1 MKPAARRL
9 RFVCFLIVVLLAAP
23 LVRASQE
30 DGKKLQVEL
39 FGGFSTLN
47 PKDLNGR
54 AQYDRLYEDFY
65 TELRYGYYHDAYG
78 NFVTYSGRVDGEFN
92 EIKRALPV
100 GLRLKYNLTPALAVS
115 LGFKYLSDKR
125 DSRVTYEYDVRMIA
139 PDAVQFYDEFTLLQ
153 ENSPYS
159 ISAKAY
165 IPMVGIHYRLGKVRF
180 LNLEAYLAAG
190 PMFARCEF
198 MRRRY
203 ASSLD
208 SYEYQTETDS
218 SLEMSGKGT
227 GLALEAGIQVNLKL
241 FQNVSLLMEGGY
253 AYQMAWSIS
262 GPGSSETTT
271 RDSNMAGYTDSASW
285 DGRWTMAEGYLE
297 NEWGRFSYS
306 YPTGQAGTGNAGD
319 FRLDLSGAQV
329 RIGLSFRLF

>member
-1 MKPAARRL
+1 MKLPAQFL
-9 RFVCFLIVVLLAAP
+9 RVVCILGIILLAARA
-23 LVRASQE
+23 VWASQE
-30 DGKKLQVEL
+30 DGKKFRVEL
-39 FGGFSTLN
+39 FGGLSTLN

-54 AQYDRLYEDFY
+54 PEYDRLYEDFY
-65 TELRYGYYHDAYG
+65 TQLRYSYYHDMYG
-78 NFVTYSGRVDGEFN
+78 DFVTYSGRVDGEFN
-92 EIKRALPV
+92 EIKRALPF
-100 GLRLKYNLTPALAVS
+100 GLRLKYALTPALSVS
-115 LGFKYLSDKR
+115 LGFKYLSDKQ
-125 DSRVTYEYDVRMIA
+125 DSRVTYEYDVRLTN

-159 ISAKAY
+159 ISAKAF
-165 IPMVGIHYRLGKVRF
+165 IPMVGIHYRLGKFRF

-208 SYEYQTETDS
+208 SYEYQTELDS
-218 SLEMSGKGT
+218 SLEMTGKGT
-227 GLALEAGIQVNLKL
+227 GLALEAGFQASLKL
-241 FQNVSLLMEGGY
+241 VKRVYLLVEGGY
-253 AYQMAWSIS
+253 ACQMTWSIT

-285 DGRWTMAEGYLE
+285 DGPWTMVEGYLA

-306 YPTGQAGTGNAGD
+306 YPTSQPRTGNAQD

-329 RIGLSFRLF
+329 RLGLSFRL

>member
-1 MKPAARRL
+1 MKPAAP
-9 RFVCFLIVVLLAAP
+9 CFCFICILGAVLLAAP
-23 LVRASQE
+23 EAQSCQE
-30 DGKKLQVEL
+30 DGKKFQIEV

-54 AQYDRLYEDFY
+54 AEYDRLYEDFY

-78 NFVTYSGRVDGEFN
+78 DFVTYSGRVDGEFN
-92 EIKRALPV
+92 EIKRALPF
-100 GLRLKYNLTPALAVS
+100 GLRLKYALTPALSVS
-115 LGFKYLSDKR
+115 LGFKYLSDR
-125 DSRVTYEYDVRMIA
+125 QDSRVTYEYDVRLVN

-165 IPMVGIHYRLGKVRF
+165 VPMVGIHYRLGKFRL

-208 SYEYQTETDS
+208 SYEYQTEVDS
-218 SLEMSGKGT
+218 SLEMTGKGT
-227 GLALEAGIQVNLKL
+227 GLALEAGFQASLKL
-241 FQNVSLLMEGGY
+241 VKHVYLMAEGGY
-253 AYQMAWSIS
+253 AYQMAWSIT

-285 DGRWTMAEGYLE
+285 DGRWAMAEGYLTT
-297 NEWGRFSYS
+297 EWGRFRYS
-306 YPTGQAGTGNAGD
+306 YPTGQPGTGNTRD
-319 FRLDLSGAQV
+319 FKLDLSGFQV
-329 RIGLSFRLF
+329 RLGLSFRL

>member
-1 MKPAARRL
+1 MRATTFCL
-9 RFVCFLIVVLLAAP
+9 RFVCLFGAVLLAAP
-23 LVRASQE
+23 AVGASQG

-39 FGGFSTLN
+39 FGGFCTLN

-54 AQYDRLYEDFY
+54 PEYDRLYEDFY
-65 TELRYGYYHDAYG
+65 TELRYSYYHDIYG
-78 NFVTYSGRVDGEFN
+78 NLVTYSGSVDGEFN
-92 EIKRALPV
+92 EIKQALPV
-100 GLRLKYNLTPALAVS
+100 GLRLKYELTPALSVS
-115 LGFKYLSDKR
+115 LGFKYLSSRR
-125 DSRVTYEYDVRMIA
+125 DSQVTYQYDVRLVE
-139 PDAVQFYDEFTLLQ
+139 PDAVQFFDEFTLLQ

-165 IPMVGIHYRLGKVRF
+165 VPMVGLHYRIGKIRF
-180 LNLEAYLAAG
+180 LNLEVFLAAG

-208 SYEYQTETDS
+208 SYEYQTEADS
-218 SLEMSGKGT
+218 SLEMTGKGT

-241 FQNVSLLMEGGY
+241 AKNVYLLVEGGY
-253 AYQMAWSIS
+253 AYQMAWSIA

-271 RDSNMAGYTDSASW
+271 RDSNMEGYTDSASW
-285 DGRWTMAEGYLE
+285 DGQWTMDEGYLE

-306 YPTGQAGTGNAGD
+306 YPTGQPGTGNRSD
-319 FRLDLSGAQV
+319 FNLNLSGAQV
-329 RIGLSFRLF
+329 KLGLSFRL